1 MTALYPP
8 THTQVLLVKLFWCGG
23 GGSDLIKFYFSKCTA
38 PYSSISASPGLENL
52 LSGWEVRWT
61 TGRGSLL
68 LSTLPLLLFLWDT
81 IIKVALAHSFM
92 GYSELEK
99 LASYSHGAYIQFL
112 FLTPS
117 QSAVL
122 VISCLGKVSR

>member
-1 MTALYPP
+1 M
-8 THTQVLLVKLFWCGG
+8 
-23 GGSDLIKFYFSKCTA
+23 
-38 PYSSISASPGLENL
+38 YSSLLFSLCFPKFGESAVGMR
-52 LSGWEVRWT
+52 GRWT
-61 TGRGSLL
+61 TGRGTLL

-81 IIKVALAHSFM
+81 SIKVSLAHSFM

-112 FLTPS
+112 SLTPS

-122 VISCLGKVSR
+122 AISCLGKVSR